1 MFSEFISRTVQDIDI
16 LIDSLPSH
24 QYTQERQME
33 ALRQLEMENQQ
44 SAEKLARAV
53 GEAGEW
59 MSDHMI

>member
-53 GEAGEW
+53 GEAGE
-59 MSDHMI
+59 